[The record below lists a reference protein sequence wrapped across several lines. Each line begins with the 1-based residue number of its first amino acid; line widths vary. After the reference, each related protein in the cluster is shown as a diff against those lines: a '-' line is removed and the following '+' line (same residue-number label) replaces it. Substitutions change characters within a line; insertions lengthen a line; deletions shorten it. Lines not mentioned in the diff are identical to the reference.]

1 MCRVDYGAVLS
12 KSRGGRIEEAG
23 SQLLTTSSTL
33 GCPGSWISCARQDQ
47 DQDQDQGWTRALE
60 MPRSWSTWIRHAPF
74 AQANVRQGPRGSTLI
89 DDASRGST
97 NTSYT
102 PVEWSTDASRARRGI
117 QRQMVDSARL
127 RMVYPTHA
135 RVLGQIRRAG
145 IV

>member
-1 MCRVDYGAVLS
+1 MDQWCR
-12 KSRGGRIEEAG
+12 
-23 SQLLTTSSTL
+23 
-33 GCPGSWISCARQDQ
+33 
-47 DQDQDQGWTRALE
+47 QDQDQGWTRALE

-74 AQANVRQGPRGSTLI
+74 AHGRLDLPTPTLFNLAQTNVRQGPRGSTLI
-89 DDASRGST
+89 NDASCGST

-117 QRQMVDSARL
+117 QRQMMDSAQL